1 MLDSIVKIENIGSF
15 KKLINGTKPFLTKE
29 IKAEAEY
36 TGFDDKYKLLSI
48 IDKGLDFF
56 PPVYRESFLDP
67 LKKTLET
74 QVFEQLLEV
83 YFSDGRNVLG
93 DWISSID
100 QRITKGENLSSLP
113 TMAFTELC
121 SDIYDGYV
129 SKSARKDASLP
140 EYQILAPL
148 TKWGG

>member
-1 MLDSIVKIENIGSF
+1 MDYMKTIDSLVKVENIGSF
-15 KKLINGTKPFLTKE
+15 KKLIYGTKPFLTKE
-29 IKAEAEY
+29 MKAESEY
-36 TGFDDKYKLLSI
+36 PKFDDKYKLLSI
-48 IDKGLDFF
+48 IDKGLEFF
-56 PPVYRESFLDP
+56 PPVYKESFLDP

-74 QVFEQLLEV
+74 QVFEQLLEA

-93 DWISSID
+93 DWISTID
-100 QRITKGENLSSLP
+100 QRITKGELWSLP

-140 EYQILAPL
+140 EYQILAP
-148 TKWGG
+148 